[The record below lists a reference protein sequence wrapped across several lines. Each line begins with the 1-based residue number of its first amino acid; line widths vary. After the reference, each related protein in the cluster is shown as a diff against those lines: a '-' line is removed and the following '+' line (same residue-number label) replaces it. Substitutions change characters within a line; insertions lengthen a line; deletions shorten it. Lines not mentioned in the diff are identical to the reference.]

1 MEQLSKKEEL
11 FQIRFIVHK
20 ARKLA
25 GAIQAPLVRIHLD
38 TKVLRAKPRKGKNPR
53 FNEVSWD

>member
-1 MEQLSKKEEL
+1 M

-20 ARKLA
+20 ARKLS

-38 TKVLRAKPRKGKNPR
+38 TKVLRTKAKRGKNPKW
-53 FNEVSWD
+53 NEVSSFLHLE